1 MGKGR
6 QALDQVW
13 RPLRFTYMARESC
26 SHLPAFLGTAP
37 TGCRAFLAMA
47 DVVFGAFLPAGVA
60 GIGADLAECCCEGG
74 TAGHLTGGDR
84 AEVGATVVETD
95 APGHHRYVIFG
106 ETRACAVFTCQ
117 RACLARLNAFL
128 IFFHM
133 VPFWFGLRVGDA
145 CRRGGMQPAH
155 RKRGAL
161 LWLDDECFIRACSSV
176 VMAGMLS
183 WRGLP
188 EDPGPCGA
196 ARKKCCE
203 RSRE

>member
-155 RKRGAL
+155 RKRGGIAVA
-161 LWLDDECFIRACSSV
+161 RRSV
-176 VMAGMLS
+176 FHPRMFFGCHGGHAVMAGIAGGSGSL
-183 WRGLP
+183 R
-188 EDPGPCGA
+188 
-196 ARKKCCE
+196 
-203 RSRE
+203 RSSQEVL